1 MILLFSASAG
11 GLGPLL
17 PSPQATDTEQSPSQA
32 LHMPMDLD
40 QPYGHQHDLMDSETM
55 NKHAVDMQLAMQIL
69 QSVDLPPTCVNWDQG
84 FGFLLH
90 HFQPDSEVLLKR
102 INTYSFIAGDACQL
116 FRMANIA
123 ALTLLRELPI
133 W

>member
-1 MILLFSASAG
+1 M
-11 GLGPLL
+11 
-17 PSPQATDTEQSPSQA
+17 
-32 LHMPMDLD
+32 M
-40 QPYGHQHDLMDSETM
+40 
-55 NKHAVDMQLAMQIL
+55 MQ
-69 QSVDLPPTCVNWDQG
+69 WHQG

-90 HFQPDSEVLLKR
+90 HFQPDSEVLLER